1 MDYIKGGG
9 VSEFGE
15 KLCSNMQKSKEF
27 RCEKIFT
34 LYPIFV
40 FFYLSFEKSKKLSPG
55 IKSLAW

>member
-1 MDYIKGGG
+1 MDYIKGWRVFKIGG
-9 VSEFGE
+9 

-40 FFYLSFEKSKKLSPG
+40 FFNLSFEKSKKLSPE
-55 IKSLAW
+55 IDSLA